1 MEHREARRL
10 VRKALP
16 NLLIVLAGV
25 LLYAFFSHF
34 GEISRAAGAALGLLA
49 PFLAAF
55 GIAYLLAKPLGWL
68 ERRWLCFVK
77 SPRVRRI
84 AAVGIVYLL
93 FLGLIAALVAL
104 LIPQLVASIRSLIA
118 QSGSLI
124 DQGSAFLQRVL
135 AEYGIGP
142 DRIAGILQS
151 WEGIWDKAIAFLQA
165 ALPRLLGWSMSVGG
179 FLVKALLALV
189 ASVYL
194 LYNKERFCSQ
204 CKRVLY
210 ALFSRRRVD
219 GALRVGALAHR
230 TFGGFLTGQIAD
242 SLLVGVLCFIGTS
255 LLKIPYA
262 PLVSVVVGCTNVI
275 PVFGPFLGGVPSG
288 IIILIAD
295 PVKCLWFVLFIVCL
309 QQIDGNFICPRILG
323 QSIGLSPFWVMLSI
337 VVGGGL
343 FGPLGMFLAVPT
355 FSVLYTLFG
364 EFVGR
369 RLRRR
374 GLAPAGE
381 GVSPPPLEGRTE

>member
-1 MEHREARRL
+1 M

-34 GEISRAAGAALGLLA
+34 GEISRAAGATLGLLA

-55 GIAYLLAKPLGWL
+55 GIAYLLAKPLGWI
-68 ERRWLCFVK
+68 ERRWLCGVK
-77 SPRVRRI
+77 SPRARRI

-118 QSGSLI
+118 QSGGLI
-124 DQGSAFLQRVL
+124 AQGSAFLQRVL

-142 DRIAGILQS
+142 DRIAGVLQS

-165 ALPRLLGWSMSVGG
+165 ALPKLVGWSMSVGG

-288 IIILIAD
+288 LIILIAD
-295 PVKCLWFVLFIVCL
+295 PVKCLWFVLFILCL

-374 GLAPAGE
+374 GLASAGE
-381 GVSPPPLEGRTE
+381 EGSPPPLEGRAE

>member
-1 MEHREARRL
+1 M

-34 GEISRAAGAALGLLA
+34 GEISRAAGATLGLLA

-55 GIAYLLAKPLGWL
+55 GIAYLLAKPLGWI
-68 ERRWLCFVK
+68 ERRWLCGVK
-77 SPRVRRI
+77 SPRARRI

-118 QSGSLI
+118 Q
-124 DQGSAFLQRVL
+124 GSAFLQRVL

-142 DRIAGILQS
+142 DRIAGVLQS

-165 ALPRLLGWSMSVGG
+165 ALPKLVGWSMSVGG

-230 TFGGFLTGQIAD
+230 TFGGFLTGQRC
-242 SLLVGVLCFIGTS
+242 V
-255 LLKIPYA
+255 
-262 PLVSVVVGCTNVI
+262 
-275 PVFGPFLGGVPSG
+275 
-288 IIILIAD
+288 
-295 PVKCLWFVLFIVCL
+295 
-309 QQIDGNFICPRILG
+309 
-323 QSIGLSPFWVMLSI
+323 
-337 VVGGGL
+337 
-343 FGPLGMFLAVPT
+343 
-355 FSVLYTLFG
+355 
-364 EFVGR
+364 
-369 RLRRR
+369 
-374 GLAPAGE
+374 
-381 GVSPPPLEGRTE
+381 

>member
-1 MEHREARRL
+1 MNKKRAYHILYR
-10 VRKALP
+10 ALP
-16 NLLIVLAGV
+16 NMLVVLSGV
-25 LLYAFFSHF
+25 LLFAFFANF
-34 GEISRAAGAALGLLA
+34 KEIASLFRALISLIS
-49 PFLAAF
+49 PFIAAF
-55 GIAYLLAKPLGWL
+55 AIAYIASSPLNL
-68 ERRWLCFVK
+68 IERRWLQK
-77 SPRVRRI
+77 IEKKNVRR
-84 AAVGIVYLL
+84 AVAVAIVYLL
-93 FLGLIAALVAL
+93 GLALVTL
-104 LIPQLVASIRSLIA
+104 FISFIIPQIVESVRTLIN
-118 QSGSLI
+118 QSGDGLAAIETFVRDTLVRYDI
-124 DQGSAFLQRVL
+124 DPSKITDLF
-135 AEYGIGP
+135 
-142 DRIAGILQS
+142 QS
-151 WEGIWDKAIAFLQA
+151 WEGLWSQALDFLKST
-165 ALPRLLGWSMSVGG
+165 LPQLLGVSISIGSFVINT
-179 FLVKALLALV
+179 LVAVV

-194 LYNKERFCSQ
+194 LYNNERFCSQ

-381 GVSPPPLEGRTE
+381 GGETLPLEGRTE